1 MLLDL
6 SHGGQRTI
14 AEGIAA
20 SKAPPAISHS
30 GCRALVDFPRNT
42 HDAEMRALADKGG
55 VFGVY
60 LMPFLRPQGQAM
72 REDLLRHLE
81 HAVKVCGE
89 DHVGIGTDGPVAGVT
104 IDDAARKRQREFY
117 EARAKLGIAAQ
128 GEAPDVFNIVDG
140 YNDSAR
146 YDRVAQD
153 LRARGWRQARIDK
166 VLGNNWVRLFEEVW
180 RA

>member
-1 MLLDL
+1 VLLDL

-42 HDAEMRALADKGG
+42 HAAEMRALADKGG